1 MNILENAKASFF
13 EGLRHFKNCAFQDAE
28 RSFLKSLKFAP
39 NRSSTLNNLAATQI
53 KLKKFVEAE
62 INLKQV
68 LEIDNKSIDLWLN
81 FGALYLEKNQPSLAI
96 TYLETCLELDRQN
109 VLAWKLIAQAHDQNR
124 DFNKASIYFKKIL
137 ESDPSDL
144 DALIGMG
151 AILND
156 LKEYNAAIQYH
167 QLTIEI
173 DPYSASGYVNMAV
186 ALSGLQKLDQSLNYY
201 SIALE
206 LAPSDSEILSN
217 KAITL
222 NMLQR
227 YEEAIAHFDKAIS
240 LKADY
245 AEAWSNKGNTLHELK
260 RYSEALTHYDKAISL
275 KFDFIEAWASKGA
288 ALHELK
294 RYSEAL
300 THYDKAISLK
310 ANYAEA
316 WSNKGITLNM
326 LQRYEEAI
334 AHFDKA
340 ISLKDDI
347 DWIFGNLIHTKMKIC
362 DWSGLVDSLDRIS
375 DKVMKNKKVT
385 APFALLA
392 LYDDALFIQKSTK
405 IYVKDKFPPNPSLGP
420 IFKNPAGQKIR
431 IGYFSADFHNHA
443 TGHLMAEL
451 FELHNKNQFELIG
464 FSFGPIKNN
473 DNLRMRLMKPFDTFI
488 EVSNKSD
495 FEISQLS
502 RSINIDIAVDLKGF
516 TQDSRTGI
524 FAYRAAPIQ
533 VNYLGYPGSMCT
545 EYIDYIIADKTL
557 IPTECQSYYSEKV
570 VYLPN
575 SYQVNDRKR
584 LISEKKFT
592 RKQLG
597 LPENSFV
604 FCCFNNSYKILP
616 ETFCIWMHILKET
629 EDSVLWLL
637 KDNSFAE
644 KNLKE
649 EAQKHGVDPQRLVFA
664 DRLSSSDH
672 LARHL
677 QADLFLDTFPCNAHT
692 TASDALW
699 TGLPILTLMGQSFAS
714 RVTASLLN
722 AVGLTELITNTQKD
736 YENLA
741 IELATDTNKISS
753 IKLKLVSNRLTT
765 PLFDTPLFTKNLE
778 ASYIKMYGRYLNDL
792 LPDHIYL
799 N

>member
-53 KLKKFVEAE
+53 KLEKFVEAE

-604 FCCFNNSYKILP
+604 FCCFNNSYKILT

>member
-1 MNILENAKASFF
+1 
-13 EGLRHFKNCAFQDAE
+13 
-28 RSFLKSLKFAP
+28 
-39 NRSSTLNNLAATQI
+39 
-53 KLKKFVEAE
+53 
-62 INLKQV
+62 
-68 LEIDNKSIDLWLN
+68 
-81 FGALYLEKNQPSLAI
+81 
-96 TYLETCLELDRQN
+96 
-109 VLAWKLIAQAHDQNR
+109 
-124 DFNKASIYFKKIL
+124 
-137 ESDPSDL
+137 
-144 DALIGMG
+144 
-151 AILND
+151 
-156 LKEYNAAIQYH
+156 
-167 QLTIEI
+167 
-173 DPYSASGYVNMAV
+173 
-186 ALSGLQKLDQSLNYY
+186 
-201 SIALE
+201 
-206 LAPSDSEILSN
+206 
-217 KAITL
+217 
-222 NMLQR
+222 MLQR

-604 FCCFNNSYKILP
+604 FCCFNNSYKILT